1 MKRTLVKITT
11 SENCISFRTISRS
24 GKSRQFYVTRS
35 EFARLE
41 HEPEVI
47 TRDIWSFAVLRRD
60 KDKDTLSVQF
70 TWLSG
75 DGTNV
80 KGSEETVT
88 LRYSEL
94 AAFVQANEGEGA
106 EYRALSLDWRAHRPR
121 LVFNSGKNLRAAVSN
136 GTVRRKLS
144 RALRDSFQWPGAEQ
158 ITLSDDFVPYSF
170 FFRETRGGQ
179 QVLCGGL
186 ILHGQEDMSKAY
198 YGLHT

>member
-1 MKRTLVKITT
+1 MRRTLVKISTT
-11 SENCISFRTISRS
+11 ENCITFRTISRS

-35 EFARLE
+35 EFAKLE
-41 HEPEVI
+41 YEPEII

-60 KDKDTLSVQF
+60 KAKDTLSVQF

-80 KGSEETVT
+80 KGSEEKVT

-94 AAFVQANEGEGA
+94 AAFVRANEGEGA

-121 LVFNSGKNLRAAVSN
+121 LVFSGRENLHAAVSN

-144 RALRDSFQWPGAEQ
+144 RALRDNFQWPDAEQ
-158 ITLSDDFVPYSF
+158 IVLSNDFVPYSF
-170 FFRETRGGQ
+170 FFREMRNGQ
-179 QVLCGGL
+179 QVMCGGL
-186 ILHGQEDMSKAY
+186 ILHGQENMSKAY

>member
-24 GKSRQFYVTRS
+24 GKSGQFYVARS

-60 KDKDTLSVQF
+60 KGKDTLSVQF

-88 LRYSEL
+88 LRYNEL
-94 AAFVQANEGEGA
+94 AAFV
-106 EYRALSLDWRAHRPR
+106 
-121 LVFNSGKNLRAAVSN
+121 
-136 GTVRRKLS
+136 
-144 RALRDSFQWPGAEQ
+144 
-158 ITLSDDFVPYSF
+158 
-170 FFRETRGGQ
+170 
-179 QVLCGGL
+179 
-186 ILHGQEDMSKAY
+186 
-198 YGLHT
+198 